1 MAEHVPDVTTDESVV
16 NALSEHGLTM
26 TFVGRVEAQCAQ
38 QLVKAVR
45 GPAHVL
51 GQFVVTF
58 LRTWARSL
66 D

>member
-1 MAEHVPDVTTDESVV
+1 MAEHVPHVTTDESVV

-26 TFVGRVEAQCAQ
+26 TFVGRVEAQC
-38 QLVKAVR
+38 
-45 GPAHVL
+45 VL

-66 D
+66 E